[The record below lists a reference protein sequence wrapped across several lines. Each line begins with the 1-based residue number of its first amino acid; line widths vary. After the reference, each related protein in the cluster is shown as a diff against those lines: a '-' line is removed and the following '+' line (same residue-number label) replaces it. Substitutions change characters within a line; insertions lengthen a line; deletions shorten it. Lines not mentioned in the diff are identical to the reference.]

1 MPLSTT
7 SLSMVRLAQRWAL
20 LLAAGLA
27 VLTSVPSV
35 SLAALGISPPQLF
48 PDRSGIVV
56 TEVQSSMTS
65 ASRWSVRL
73 VGWGPAGEEI
83 MGVPGD
89 VSPRFFG
96 LAPGG
101 RQLIRARIKEGTRY
115 HRLLIEQIPEAD
127 NEISGLA
134 FRFRFSLPVYHHRQE
149 PLAVNPAVAV
159 AAGSCASFRNPEKLV
174 VRLALDADIAGPQT
188 LLPGET
194 TQLCRK
200 GAPRDTVAAE
210 STSPANDS
218 AAVAD
223 DRSGG
228 MSVAASSSAKAD

>member
-1 MPLSTT
+1 MPRSTT
-7 SLSMVRLAQRWAL
+7 SVPAARLVHGWAL
-20 LLAAGLA
+20 LVFTGLA
-27 VLTSVPSV
+27 VLASVPSV
-35 SLAALGISPPQLF
+35 SHAALGISPPQLF

-83 MGVPGD
+83 VGVPGD
-89 VSPRFFG
+89 VSPRFFS

-101 RQLIRARIKEGTRY
+101 RQLIRARIKEGSRY
-115 HRLLIEQIPEAD
+115 HRLLIEQIPETD
-127 NEISGLA
+127 NEITGLA

-149 PLAVNPAVAV
+149 PIALNPAVAL
-159 AAGSCASFRNPEKLV
+159 AEGSCTSFRNPEKLV

-200 GAPRDTVAAE
+200 GAPRDAVTAE
-210 STSPANDS
+210 ATGPANDN
-218 AAVAD
+218 AAGAD

-228 MSVAASSSAKAD
+228 MSVAASSSAATD